1 MRLHILNL
9 FSLLLLLDRV
19 DAWRNLRHGQTGR
32 VSTVV
37 ASTSQM
43 QNTLEDVVEILSQML
58 KDLNTQGDED
68 KANWEAY
75 TEFSD
80 KTEADKQSF
89 LQDQKSFVMSTTAT
103 LKANEQMV
111 QRLTEDIGGLAND
124 IAQTKKS
131 LRELKEMRKQ
141 EHQQF
146 QASLAD
152 LGKTI
157 RAVARAAEIIEGNQA
172 SGASLGQIAARVQIA
187 LSMYARQLDTEE
199 KQSAKSLM
207 ALIQGGDPDFLNV
220 KGDEKYGS
228 YKSRGGGVLDLL
240 NSLHTQLNQQEKELT
255 EKESEARNQ
264 FEQTK
269 SGKETDLKHMK
280 DTKVDKEAKK
290 EECLATIQKCGTDIT
305 QAKREIRDATEDL
318 ALLLQDRQTFSDEN
332 TERITTRSGEVQ
344 ATQAALD
351 ALQAI
356 SAGAKS
362 TVAAVLLQRG
372 KELKAAKQQ
381 ASSTSLR
388 QASETRKHQRFR
400 STFMS
405 LASLGKEMQNEALVK
420 AASLALHA
428 NTMNPDAMEPVK
440 RLLSDLIDRL
450 EAEHSAEMS
459 QHDWCEA
466 EKTTGARSKEERE
479 RTLKGLK
486 ASIESETTAISTLKT
501 GILKAESEISRV
513 QSETREA
520 QSIRDTEHNIFLS
533 AKTDHEEV
541 INAIKTALDALKGQ
555 YGLIQRNQ
563 RQGQSPF
570 QDYSSGAGGAASA
583 LEMLEDLQT
592 RYSNALQGLESREKA
607 AQEAHDDLVS
617 RNTIFVADMTSARDS
632 DMVKRRQKLNDL
644 ADDKSEV
651 KTNMLE
657 LHQVVKYLQ
666 DLRPSCDDIRSTFE
680 ERSKRRGA
688 EIDALKEALEVLED
702 PTAMDV

>member
-1 MRLHILNL
+1 MRIHVTN
-9 FSLLLLLDRV
+9 LLLVLLLCTADG
-19 DAWRNLRHGQTGR
+19 WRNLRSSQNGR
-32 VSTVV
+32 T
-37 ASTSQM
+37 TSKLQV
-43 QNTLEDVVEILSQML
+43 QNTLQDVIDILSQML
-58 KDLNTQGDED
+58 KDLNTQGEED
-68 KANWEAY
+68 KTNWEAY
-75 TEFSD
+75 SEFSD
-80 KTEADKQSF
+80 KAEAEKQSF
-89 LQDQKSFVMSTTAT
+89 LQGQKAFVMSTTAT

-111 QRLTEDIGGLAND
+111 QRLTEDMAGLAND
-124 IAQTKKS
+124 IAQTKAS
-131 LRELKEMRKQ
+131 LRELKQMRKQ

-146 QASLAD
+146 EASLTD

-157 RAVARAAEIIEGNQA
+157 RAVARATEIMEGSQA
-172 SGASLGQIAARVQIA
+172 SKASFGQIAARVQIA
-187 LSMYARQLDTEE
+187 ISMYARNLDPEE
-199 KQSAKSLM
+199 RQSAKSLM
-207 ALIQGGDPDFLNV
+207 SLIQGGNPDFVNV

-228 YKSRGGGVLDLL
+228 YASHGGGVVGLL
-240 NSLHTQLNQQEKELT
+240 NNLHSQLNQQEKEVT
-255 EKESEARNQ
+255 QKESEARNQ
-264 FEQTK
+264 YEQTR

-280 DTKVDKEAKK
+280 DLKVNKQAKK
-290 EECLATIQKCGTDIT
+290 EESLATIQKCNTDIS
-305 QAKREIRDATEDL
+305 QAQKEIVDAQEAL
-318 ALLLQDRQTFSDEN
+318 GLLLQDRQTFSDEN
-332 TERITTRSGEVQ
+332 TKRVTTRAGEVQ

-362 TVAAVLLQRG
+362 TVGAVLLLQRNG
-372 KELKAAKQQ
+372 ESQQ
-381 ASSTSLR
+381 A
-388 QASETRKHQRFR
+388 QKYQRLR
-400 STFMS
+400 STFTS
-405 LASLGKEMQNEALVK
+405 LVNLGKEIQSQALVK

-428 NTMNPDAMEPVK
+428 SRMDPDAMEPVK

-450 EAEHSAEMS
+450 EAEHSAEVS

-466 EKTTGARSKEERE
+466 EKVSGAQSKEERE

-501 GILKAESEISRV
+501 GIQKFETEIVRV
-513 QSETREA
+513 KRETFEA
-520 QSIRDTEHNIFLS
+520 QSIRDTEHKIFLS

-555 YGLIQRNQ
+555 YGLIQKSQ
-563 RQGQSPF
+563 RQSPF

-583 LEMLEDLQT
+583 SEMLEDLQT
-592 RYSNALQGLESREKA
+592 RYSDALQGLESTEKA
-607 AQEAHDDLVS
+607 AKEACDELVTRNDLFVS
-617 RNTIFVADMTSARDS
+617 DMTSARDS
-632 DMVKRRQKLNDL
+632 DTVQRRSKLNDL

-657 LHQVVKYLQ
+657 LHEVAKYLR